1 MEGLR
6 LRSIRAVPWA
16 SSPTSVRVGD
26 KAHSQRSTYSRDSR
40 YVESQSQLLAT
51 MLERSNLLRVME
63 EEIRRKLDRNRRSYD
78 IGPSRRSKGQAPGKS
93 AKSEHSIGAQSVLSV
108 FDASTKFAR
117 TQSVGRSIPTMNTNS
132 YSPKKSMPPLA
143 GSEYDDS
150 RGRFSMARESE
161 QFENKGALKEYDGT
175 TRKTSDGEI
184 WEADLVCK
192 DFDSLPKSKEVT
204 QNSPKRSLE
213 QKLDGGPT
221 LAASY
226 CAKVEENGGIEAA
239 EKPIHYQENS
249 ATTVQGTVLQKLK
262 ENVWILQAR
271 KAERDA
277 GKAVSLCTWRKP
289 SNNRTHA
296 FSYVSLDYFG
306 PPIHPCWKKT

>member
-1 MEGLR
+1 
-6 LRSIRAVPWA
+6 
-16 SSPTSVRVGD
+16 
-26 KAHSQRSTYSRDSR
+26 
-40 YVESQSQLLAT
+40 
-51 MLERSNLLRVME
+51 
-63 EEIRRKLDRNRRSYD
+63 
-78 IGPSRRSKGQAPGKS
+78 
-93 AKSEHSIGAQSVLSV
+93 
-108 FDASTKFAR
+108 
-117 TQSVGRSIPTMNTNS
+117 MNTNS
-132 YSPKKSMPPLA
+132 YSPKKSIPPLA

-175 TRKTSDGEI
+175 TRKTGDGEI

-289 SNNRTHA
+289 SNNRTLA

-306 PPIHPCWKKT
+306 PLFTPVGRRRKKGKKKKYETNCIWSSTRAVLLEMVYDLSTDRAMMAARRIRTRRGSPKKIYSDNRRNFQELKRCLAEWNQNQMVSTLENLEIEWHFIPHQAPHMEGRGERLIRRNSQQSTPNSRIT